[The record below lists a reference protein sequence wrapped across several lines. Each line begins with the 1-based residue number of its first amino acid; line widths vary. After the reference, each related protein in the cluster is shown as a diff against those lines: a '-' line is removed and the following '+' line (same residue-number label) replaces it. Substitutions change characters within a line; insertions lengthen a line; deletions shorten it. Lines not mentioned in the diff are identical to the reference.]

1 MLKRY
6 LISSL
11 AVALFAL
18 NASAYDAT
26 KAENLDA
33 FYSHMTQQACADSKL
48 FTTGEDVM
56 KMFRDKEKFTLLD
69 VRTAGENA
77 IVSLSSKN
85 ALHIPV
91 EQLFE
96 KANLDRLPTDQ
107 PLIIICHSGTR
118 ATIVAMGL
126 QQIGFTKVHVL
137 KGGLVALAEA
147 NDPKNAP
154 VK

>member
-1 MLKRY
+1 MTRKY
-6 LISSL
+6 LFSSVAA
-11 AVALFAL
+11 AVFAVS
-18 NASAYDAT
+18 ASAYDTT

-48 FTTGEDVM
+48 FTTGEEVM
-56 KMFRDKEKFTLLD
+56 KMFKEKAKFTLLD

-77 IVSLSSKN
+77 VVSVSSQN
-85 ALHIPV
+85 AMHIPV
-91 EQLFE
+91 KNLFE

-107 PLIIICHSGTR
+107 PIIIVCHSGTR

-126 QQIGFTKVHVL
+126 QQIGFGKVHVL

-147 NDPKNAP
+147 NNPKNAP
-154 VK
+154 IK